1 MAAAPAPAAPG
12 REEMMNRMTRKIVL
26 VVSAI
31 IFAYVSVGYLLAKT
45 NDDKSYRVLTVYS
58 EVLEHIQHD
67 YVEEPNLHAAT
78 AGALH
83 GLLDSLD
90 PQSSYLSALEYADYK
105 KKTAQPEPAQAGVV
119 LSRRFG
125 YIMVVSVLPDSPAQ
139 KAGVHN
145 GDILESIGG
154 FSTDRM
160 AIGQANVLLSGPAGQ
175 KVKVGIVRPDKPAP
189 DEVEIT
195 LEKLAPEHITVE
207 QLPNDVTLLRI
218 PSFEPGMV
226 AQLREKLV
234 ALNGSDSKKV
244 ILDLRDA
251 AAGQDQE
258 GIDAAKLFLS
268 SGTITTLKGQTVTAQ
283 TFSADP
289 AKVVWKNP
297 VVALISDNTA
307 GPAEI
312 LAAAL
317 SGNHRGE
324 TVGVRTFGMASQQKW
339 IELDDGSALNLTVA
353 MYYTPAGKSIADDGV
368 APSTPL
374 HLVADDL
381 AWLKNYEEG
390 KAASSPTADDPF
402 IKKALELLSAPPA
415 AAPVKKAA

>member
-1 MAAAPAPAAPG
+1 
-12 REEMMNRMTRKIVL
+12 MNRMTRKIVL
-26 VVSAI
+26 ALSALVL
-31 IFAYVSVGYLLAKT
+31 AYVSVGYLLAKT

-67 YVEEPNLHAAT
+67 YVEEPNLHAVT

-90 PQSSYLSALEYADYK
+90 PQSSYLSPLEYADYK
-105 KKTAQPEPAQAGVV
+105 KKIAQPQPAQAGLM

-125 YIMVVSVLPDSPAQ
+125 FIMVVSVLPGSPAQ
-139 KAGVHN
+139 QAGVHN
-145 GDILESIGG
+145 GDIFESIGG

-160 AIGQANVLLSGPAGQ
+160 AIGQANVLLSGPVGQ
-175 KVKVGIVRPDKPAP
+175 KVTVGIVRSEKPKP

-195 LEKLAPEHITVE
+195 LAKLAPEQITAQ
-207 QLPNDVTLLRI
+207 QLPNGVTLLRI
-218 PSFEPGMV
+218 PSFETGMV

-234 ALNGSDSKKV
+234 ALNGSNPQKI
-244 ILDLRDA
+244 ILDLRAA
-251 AAGQDQE
+251 AAGPDQQ
-258 GIDAAKLFLS
+258 GVDAAQLFLS
-268 SGTITTLKGQTVTAQ
+268 SGTITTLKGQTVAAQ

-289 AKVVWKNP
+289 AKVAWKNP

-312 LAAAL
+312 LAGAL

-324 TVGVRTFGMASQQKW
+324 TVGVRTFGLASQQKW
-339 IELDDGSALNLTVA
+339 IVLDDGSALNLTVA
-353 MYYTPAGKSIADDGV
+353 MYYTPAGKSIPDDGV
-368 APSTPL
+368 VPSAPL

-390 KAASSPTADDPF
+390 KPDASPMLDDPF
-402 IKKALELLSAPPA
+402 LKKAMELLSAPPA
-415 AAPVKKAA
+415 SVPVPAKKAA

>member
-1 MAAAPAPAAPG
+1 
-12 REEMMNRMTRKIVL
+12 MNRMTRRIVL
-26 VVSAI
+26 ILSAVV
-31 IFAYVSVGYLLAKT
+31 FAYVSVGYLLAKT

-67 YVEEPNLHAAT
+67 YVEDPNLHAVT

-90 PQSSYLSALEYADYK
+90 PQSSYLSPLEYADYK
-105 KKTAQPEPAQAGVV
+105 KKTAEEQPANAGAV

-125 YIMVVSVLPDSPAQ
+125 YIIVVSVLPDGAAQ
-139 KAGVHN
+139 KAGVRN

-160 AIGQANVLLSGPAGQ
+160 SIGQTDVLLSGPVGQ

-189 DEVEIT
+189 EEVEIT
-195 LEKLAPEHITVE
+195 LMKPAPEHVTVE
-207 QLPNDVTLLRI
+207 QLPNDVALIRI
-218 PSFEPGMV
+218 PSLETGMV
-226 AQLREKLV
+226 AQLHEKLV
-234 ALNGSDSKKV
+234 SLNNTNTKKV
-244 ILDLRDA
+244 ILDIRSA
-251 AAGQDQE
+251 AAGPDQA
-258 GIDAAKLFLS
+258 GIDAAQLFLS
-268 SGTITTLKGQTVTAQ
+268 SGTIATLKGQTVAAQ

-339 IELDDGSALNLTVA
+339 IVLDDGSALNLTVA
-353 MYYTPAGKSIADDGV
+353 MYYTPSGKSIPDNGV
-368 APSTPL
+368 EPSTPL

-390 KAASSPTADDPF
+390 KTSSASDDPF
-402 IKKALELLSAPPA
+402 IKKALQVLSAPA
-415 AAPVKKAA
+415 AAVPEKKAA

>member
-1 MAAAPAPAAPG
+1 
-12 REEMMNRMTRKIVL
+12 MNRMTRKIVL
-26 VVSAI
+26 ALSALV
-31 IFAYVSVGYLLAKT
+31 FAYVSVGYLLAKT

-67 YVEEPNLHAAT
+67 YVEDPNLHTVT

-90 PQSSYLSALEYADYK
+90 PQSSYLSPLEYADYK
-105 KKTAQPEPAQAGVV
+105 KKAALPQPAQAGLV

-125 YIMVVSVLPDSPAQ
+125 FIMVVSVLPDSPAKQ
-139 KAGVHN
+139 AGIHN

-160 AIGQANVLLSGPAGQ
+160 SIGQAGVLLSGPVGQ
-175 KVKVGIVRPDKPAP
+175 KVTVAIVRPEKPKP

-195 LEKLAPEHITVE
+195 LAKLTPEHITVE
-207 QLPNDVTLLRI
+207 QLPNDVTMLRI
-218 PSFEPGMV
+218 PSFETGIV

-234 ALNGSDSKKV
+234 ALNNSNSKKL

-251 AAGQDQE
+251 AAGPDEQ
-258 GIDAAKLFLS
+258 GVDAAQLFLS
-268 SGTITTLKGQTVTAQ
+268 SGTITTLKGQTIAAQ

-317 SGNHRGE
+317 SGNHRGA
-324 TVGVRTFGMASQQKW
+324 TVGVRTFGMASEQKW
-339 IELDDGSALNLTVA
+339 IVLDDGSALDLTVA
-353 MYYTPAGKSIADDGV
+353 MYYTPGGKSILNDGV
-368 APSTPL
+368 EPSAPL

-390 KAASSPTADDPF
+390 KPDASPLTDDPF
-402 IKKALELLSAPPA
+402 LKKAMDLLSAPPA
-415 AAPVKKAA
+415 ESAPVKKAA

>member
-1 MAAAPAPAAPG
+1 
-12 REEMMNRMTRKIVL
+12 MNRVTRKIVL
-26 VVSAI
+26 ALSALV
-31 IFAYVSVGYLLAKT
+31 FAYVSVGYLLAKT
-45 NDDKSYRVLTVYS
+45 NEDKSYRVLTVYS

-67 YVEEPNLHAAT
+67 YVEDPNLHAVT

-105 KKTAQPEPAQAGVV
+105 KKIAQPQPAQAGVV

-125 YIMVVSVLPDSPAQ
+125 FIMVVSVLPDSPAQ
-139 KAGVHN
+139 KADVHN

-160 AIGQANVLLSGPAGQ
+160 AIGQAEVLLSGPVGQ
-175 KVKVGIVRPDKPAP
+175 RVKVGIVRPEKPQP

-195 LEKLAPEHITVE
+195 LERPVPEHVTVE
-207 QLPNDVTLLRI
+207 QLPNDVALIRV

-226 AQLREKLV
+226 AQLRERLV
-234 ALNGSDSKKV
+234 VLNASDSKKV
-244 ILDLRDA
+244 ILDLRNA
-251 AAGQDQE
+251 AAGPDQE
-258 GIDAAKLFLS
+258 GVDAAQLFLP
-268 SGTITTLKGQTVTAQ
+268 SGTITMLKGQTVTAQ

-297 VVALISDNTA
+297 VVALISDDTA
-307 GPAEI
+307 GAAEI

-353 MYYTPAGKSIADDGV
+353 MYYTPGGKSILDDGV
-368 APSTPL
+368 APSAPL

-390 KAASSPTADDPF
+390 KAASSPMADDPF

-415 AAPVKKAA
+415 AASAKKAA